1 MKLAFLVTNI
11 QTEKSTYVTLKMA
24 NIATKRGHE
33 VYFIGIGDLAYHM
46 KERGEM
52 YANACI
58 VKNTNHPDE
67 ESYLKELQLTDK
79 KKYKKISLESLDVLM
94 LRTDPCDK
102 EISNK
107 TWAKN
112 VGVDFGRLLMR
123 KGVIVLNSPNGL
135 SYAKDKMYLQSFPHK
150 IRPKTIV
157 TKNKEDIA
165 EFFKETSKMILKP
178 LAGSEGTNVFLI
190 DKKSHHNLNQIIDA
204 VSSDGYIVAQEYLP
218 KAEEGDIRLLM
229 INGEPLVVDGKYAAF
244 KRIGKGGDVRNNVS
258 IGGSVKKVKIT
269 KEILDVCRCVRPRLV
284 QDGMF
289 FVGLDI
295 VGDKVL
301 EVNVFN
307 PGGLF
312 NAEKLEGVD
321 FTTPIVEALERKVAY
336 MKDYNRKINP
346 HHITNM

>member
-11 QTEKSTYVTLKMA
+11 QTEKATYVTIKMA
-24 NIATKRGHE
+24 HIATKRGHE
-33 VYFIGIGDLAYHM
+33 VYFIGVGDLSYHM
-46 KERGEM
+46 KEKGEM
-52 YANACI
+52 YAKAAI
-58 VKNTNHPDE
+58 VSENHPDS
-67 ESYLKELQLTDK
+67 ESYVKELHLMEK
-79 KKYKKISLESLDVLM
+79 ENYHKINLEELDVLM

-102 EISNK
+102 EICNK
-107 TWAKN
+107 NWAKN
-112 VGVDFGRLLMR
+112 IGVDFGRLLMR

-157 TKNKEDIA
+157 TKNKEDIK
-165 EFFKETSKMILKP
+165 EFFKDTSKMILKP

-190 DKKSHHNLNQIIDA
+190 HQDSDYNLNQIIDA
-204 VSSDGYIVAQEYLP
+204 VSNDGYIIAQEYLP
-218 KAEEGDIRLLM
+218 KAQEGDIRLIM

-244 KRIGKGGDVRNNVS
+244 KRVAQNGDVRNNIS
-258 IGGSVKKVKIT
+258 IGGSVERVEIT
-269 KEILDVCRCVRPRLV
+269 PEILDICECVRPRLV

-307 PGGLF
+307 PGGLH
-312 NAEKLEGVD
+312 NAEKMEGVD
-321 FTTPIVEALERKVAY
+321 FTTPVIEAIERKVNY
-336 MKDYNRKINP
+336 MKNYSRKVNP
-346 HHITNM
+346 HHIATM

>member
-11 QTEKSTYVTLKMA
+11 QTEKATYVTVKMA
-24 NIATKRGHE
+24 HIATKRGHE
-33 VYFIGIGDLAYHM
+33 VYFIGIGDLSYHM
-46 KERGEM
+46 KEKGEM
-52 YANACI
+52 YAKACV
-58 VKNTNHPDE
+58 VKNKNHPNPE
-67 ESYLKELQLTDK
+67 AYINELHSIEK
-79 KKYKKISLESLDVLM
+79 KDYKKISLDELDVLM

-102 EISNK
+102 EICNK
-107 TWAKN
+107 SWAKN
-112 VGVDFGRLLMR
+112 IGVDFGRLLMR

-135 SYAKDKMYLQSFPHK
+135 SYAKDKMYLQSFPNK

-157 TKNKEDIA
+157 TKDKDDIKD
-165 EFFKETSKMILKP
+165 FFKGSSRMILKP

-190 DKKSHHNLNQIIDA
+190 DKKSHHNLNQIVEA

-218 KAEEGDIRLLM
+218 KAEEGDIRLIM

-244 KRIGKGGDVRNNVS
+244 KRVAKNGDVRNNVS
-258 IGGSVKKVKIT
+258 IGGAVKKVKIT
-269 KEILDVCRCVRPRLV
+269 KEILDVCKCVRPRLV

-321 FTTPIVEALERKVAY
+321 FTTPIIEALERKVAY

-346 HHITNM
+346 HHVTTM